1 MIFDFKGADRI
12 KSDRVAGLMNLGKIV
27 IEGLIEFVQG
37 PCLENQARLVN
48 QRLFSCFKLVFQ
60 QLAFRFRKD
69 KVEVSHFNIKLLRLK
84 SQMAL
89 LIMSVIEGRSL
100 KDPLVKSTK
109 SEVFL
114 EDLEFILAYNY
125 FAFSELAGG
134 RFMLDKQY
142 FPPDD
147 STEFHL

>member
-1 MIFDFKGADRI
+1 
-12 KSDRVAGLMNLGKIV
+12 
-27 IEGLIEFVQG
+27 
-37 PCLENQARLVN
+37 
-48 QRLFSCFKLVFQ
+48 
-60 QLAFRFRKD
+60 
-69 KVEVSHFNIKLLRLK
+69 
-84 SQMAL
+84 MAL